1 MQEFP
6 PGMLRPE
13 AERYFG
19 VLLERLEHK
28 FDQFLEYVPVM
39 DEKVQGLEV
48 RMDQL
53 EIYMEN
59 MTLTMIVLEK
69 SISELKGEIVAMR
82 EELKQHLRVREFTVL
97 ERRVS
102 AIEQALV
109 VEK

>member
-19 VLLERLEHK
+19 VLLERLEGK
-28 FDQFLEYVPVM
+28 FDHLLEYVPVM
-39 DEKVQGLEV
+39 DEKVHRLEA

-69 SISELKGEIVAMR
+69 SISDLKGEIVAMR
-82 EELKQHLRVREFTVL
+82 KELKQHLRIKEFVL
-97 ERRVS
+97 LEKRVF
-102 AIEQALV
+102 AIEQAFV
-109 VEK
+109 IKK